1 MCAFGSGGLRSF
13 LGFDWTS
20 WKKRRRNVALG
31 SFIVE

>member
-13 LGFDWTS
+13 LGFDWVS
-20 WKKRRRNVALG
+20 WKKRRRNIALR